1 MGQRR
6 RVISQ
11 DRIGINKEAK
21 IKIVIAVE
29 GKNNKTESLYLKIL
43 RIDIHLFLLLLLA
56 GMILILLN

>member
-11 DRIGINKEAK
+11 DRIGINRETK

-29 GKNNKTESLYLKIL
+29 GKNNKTESLYFKNFEKIQKVYWNS
-43 RIDIHLFLLLLLA
+43 I
-56 GMILILLN
+56 